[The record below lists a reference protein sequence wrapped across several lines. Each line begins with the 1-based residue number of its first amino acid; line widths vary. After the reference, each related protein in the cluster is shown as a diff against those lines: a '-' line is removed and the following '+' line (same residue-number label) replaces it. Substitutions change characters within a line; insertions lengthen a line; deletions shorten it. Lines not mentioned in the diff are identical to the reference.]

1 MRLAELVAVV
11 WSNPILISRLVVFFL
26 SLYHVYF
33 KKTDQSNLKILRRSR
48 ITQRPS
54 VPCFHIG
61 PGMFGKTILFQFF
74 SFFSSMA
81 MTSLVKMGANFII
94 IYFRFTFKTIFW
106 MCLMY
111 SSIFTWS
118 GAGICE
124 LMILVLVVRFNH
136 EFGTAHS
143 SPPRRFSPRL
153 VHFMISETGVLS
165 IGHWLDMV
173 YPPPPPGGIL

>member
-1 MRLAELVAVV
+1 
-11 WSNPILISRLVVFFL
+11 
-26 SLYHVYF
+26 
-33 KKTDQSNLKILRRSR
+33 
-48 ITQRPS
+48 
-54 VPCFHIG
+54 
-61 PGMFGKTILFQFF
+61 
-74 SFFSSMA
+74 MA

-143 SPPRRFSPRL
+143 SPPSRFSPRL
-153 VHFMISETGVLS
+153 VHFMISEAGVLS

-173 YPPPPPGGIL
+173 YPPPPRGNFVDHIFLEAQCLARILQHVSSLTMAALSCNSLLYTLPFKIFDK